1 MKTVF
6 LTNNSGPAKFI
17 TNNLHMKGL
26 LDATII
32 EDGSAKKTTKIIREI
47 KSTSWKRI
55 PEKILDLFTIW
66 VYSQLT
72 KRYI

>member
-32 EDGSAKKTTKIIREI
+32 EDGSAKKITKIVSKIS
-47 KSTSWKRI
+47 KS
-55 PEKILDLFTIW
+55 
-66 VYSQLT
+66 
-72 KRYI
+72 

>member
-17 TNNLHMKGL
+17 TNNLYVKGL

-32 EDGSAKKTTKIIREI
+32 ENESEKKITKIIREI
-47 KSTSWKRI
+47 KSTSL
-55 PEKILDLFTIW
+55 EKN
-66 VYSQLT
+66 S
-72 KRYI
+72 